1 MFGQTGYRF
10 IGYTWDLVAKSHPM
24 RDAVKRAECGPTHY
38 LGIASEEKI
47 AGKKRLVS
55 MTQPRE
61 RGLDAGE
68 EYLESIVG

>member
-1 MFGQTGYRF
+1 
-10 IGYTWDLVAKSHPM
+10 M

-55 MTQPRE
+55 MTQPRD